1 MRYNYDLKG
10 SEGGINLRIYI
21 LMFSLMITTYLVN
34 FANLLPHYFVFS
46 LIKLPTGQLLLK
58 KYAS

>member
-1 MRYNYDLKG
+1 
-10 SEGGINLRIYI
+10 
-21 LMFSLMITTYLVN
+21 MFSLMITTYMVN